1 MNKLNSDNCTCAHGA
16 AFYKNTRVLDMLIDN
31 RCNIKVQDVSGKN
44 ILHLLCK
51 ASFEEEYPASG
62 EASAFS
68 LNEAA
73 GATTTIT
80 TTSNDP
86 TTTSLLENHR
96 NRITL
101 VRRLIIKLGLD
112 PNLTDEADFNCLM
125 YACEQDNVELIQTLI
140 DCGANV
146 NWNVFIYLFFE

>member
-1 MNKLNSDNCTCAHGA
+1 MNKLNTDNCTCAHGA

-51 ASFEEEYPASG
+51 ASFEEDYPTSG

-73 GATTTIT
+73 STTTIAN
-80 TTSNDP
+80 NDP
-86 TTTSLLENHR
+86 TSANLAENYR

-101 VRRLIIKLGLD
+101 VRRLIIKLGID

-125 YACEQDNVELIQTLI
+125 YACEQDNIELIQTLI

-146 NWNVFIYLFFE
+146 SFFCFLFFTLP